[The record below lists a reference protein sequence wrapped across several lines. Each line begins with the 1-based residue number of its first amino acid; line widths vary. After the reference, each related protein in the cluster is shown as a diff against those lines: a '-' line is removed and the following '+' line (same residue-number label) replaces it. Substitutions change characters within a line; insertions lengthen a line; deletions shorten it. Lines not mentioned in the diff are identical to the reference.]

1 MDRLLNDR
9 TRKTRTHSMVLTTQ
23 QQTSIL
29 QLILALFKT
38 APGAMNLTILGSQ
51 LNNGQSLADLAQSL
65 AQSALFFDKHY
76 PTQLSHAEFAAS
88 FINDLIGSRASES
101 NKNLLIDFIA
111 RKQANSASQGEIIAE
126 VTGALSSV
134 SFSDANWGKASRHY
148 NTYNVSRVVNHL
160 FDNTFSPA
168 NKAVVA
174 DHMLTQI
181 SAGKTF
187 GDMVVWAIDTVAG
200 VDRDNVV
207 WGNAAMLL
215 NNRTEVARYYSID
228 RAGIAIDRAVLQK
241 ILANV
246 TVDART
252 IVTAKAAI
260 DDLLSD
266 GGASSGHATGDF
278 RLDEVLKTQKRTAS
292 SMPQEKTQPAEL
304 MT

>member
-1 MDRLLNDR
+1 M
-9 TRKTRTHSMVLTTQ
+9 
-23 QQTSIL
+23 
-29 QLILALFKT
+29 
-38 APGAMNLTILGSQ
+38 
-51 LNNGQSLADLAQSL
+51 
-65 AQSALFFDKHY
+65 
-76 PTQLSHAEFAAS
+76 
-88 FINDLIGSRASES
+88 
-101 NKNLLIDFIA
+101 
-111 RKQANSASQGEIIAE
+111 
-126 VTGALSSV
+126 
-134 SFSDANWGKASRHY
+134 
-148 NTYNVSRVVNHL
+148 

-266 GGASSGHATGDF
+266 GGASSGHGTGDF
-278 RLDEVLKTQKRTAS
+278 RLDEALKTQKRNAS